1 MTIKVKAI
9 VGSTSSSSVNFKI
22 VKFMQERYQNKLEII
37 PVFLNDVEM
46 FSIDIENE
54 PPVGAQAFKA
64 DVKDADAVM
73 FAVPEYNFS
82 IPGVLKNAIDWLS
95 RGGDFTIKDK
105 PAFVVGASR
114 GVFGSVRAQMHLR
127 EILSNPAL
135 SPQILPG
142 NEVYIGA
149 VDSKLDEA
157 GQVIDQST
165 IDFLDSVV
173 DKFVLFYDKVK
184 SLETV

>member
-54 PPVGAQAFKA
+54 LPVGAQAFKA

-95 RGGDFTIKDK
+95 RGGDFT
-105 PAFVVGASR
+105 
-114 GVFGSVRAQMHLR
+114 
-127 EILSNPAL
+127 
-135 SPQILPG
+135 
-142 NEVYIGA
+142 
-149 VDSKLDEA
+149 
-157 GQVIDQST
+157 
-165 IDFLDSVV
+165 
-173 DKFVLFYDKVK
+173 
-184 SLETV
+184 